1 MKISIIGAGNVGSTL
16 ALRILE
22 RKLADELILLDIVPG
37 LAKGKARDLYDT
49 SAITASA
56 YKITGSEDYTEIK
69 NSNIVIITAGLARK
83 PGMSR
88 DDLLKKN
95 KEIVEEVTGNII
107 KFCPRAII
115 IVVTNPLDIMSYLVY
130 CQSGFESNRVL
141 GMGGVLDSARFSG
154 LIAQEA
160 KVAPSEVKT
169 LVIGS
174 HSDTMVPLPRFS
186 TINGKPLTEILSQEK
201 IDELVEKTR
210 FAGARIVEMLGI
222 GSAYYAPSA
231 AAVSMVENII
241 KDKNDDIVCA
251 SVYLKGQYGLN
262 DLCLGLPVRLG
273 KDGLKEIVE
282 LKLNNQERDAL
293 LSSAKSIEKILVDFK
308 LR

>member
-16 ALRILE
+16 ALRVLE
-22 RKLADELILLDIVPG
+22 GKLADELILLDIVPG
-37 LAKGKARDLYDT
+37 LAKGKAQDLYDA
-49 SAITASA
+49 SAITGST
-56 YKITGSEDYTEIK
+56 YKITGSEDYAEIK

-107 KFCPRAII
+107 KFCPQAII
-115 IVVTNPLDIMSYLVY
+115 LVITNPLDIMSYIVY
-130 CQSGFESNRVL
+130 LKSGFKPNRVL

-160 KVAPSEVKT
+160 KVTPSEVKS

-186 TINGKPLTEILSQEK
+186 TIKGKPLDEILSQKK
-201 IDELVEKTR
+201 INELVEKTR
-210 FAGARIVEMLGI
+210 TAGAKIVEMLGS

-241 KDKNDDIVCA
+241 KDKNDIICA
-251 SVYLKGQYGLN
+251 SVYLNGQYGLN
-262 DLCLGLPVRLG
+262 DICLGLPVRLG

-293 LSSAKSIEKILVDFK
+293 LSSAKGVDKILADFK